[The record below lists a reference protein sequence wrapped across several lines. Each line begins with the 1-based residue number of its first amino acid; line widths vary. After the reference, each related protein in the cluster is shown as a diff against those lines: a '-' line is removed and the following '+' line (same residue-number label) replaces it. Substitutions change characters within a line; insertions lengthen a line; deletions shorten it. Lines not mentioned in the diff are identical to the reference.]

1 MLIICSECGKEYSD
15 QAKSCPHCG
24 AITSQ
29 NRYISS
35 NMSGNN
41 NRNINYSNQNN
52 NIGVKLILAFFIIA
66 GLLFFWSKIGF
77 FDIIGNII
85 GSGTPSPDG
94 TYKAVTVDKLFE
106 DLEANAVLAEDKY
119 KGEYVAVTGKL
130 GIIDTDYIGI
140 FEINDEYSLDSVYCY
155 FTNDEQKNAI
165 KTMNKGDIITVKGK
179 ITNIKEIVGCYYL
192 NITEIPKNY

>member
-29 NRYISS
+29 NRYISNS
-35 NMSGNN
+35 MRGNY
-41 NRNINYSNQNN
+41 NRNIDYSNQNN
-52 NIGVKLILAFFIIA
+52 NIGAKLILAFFIIA

-77 FDIIGNII
+77 FDIIGNVI

-106 DLEANAVLAEDKY
+106 DLEANALVAEDEY
-119 KGEYVAVTGKL
+119 KGKYVAVTGKL
-130 GIIDTDYIGI
+130 GIIETDYIGI
-140 FEINDEYSLDSVYCY
+140 LEVNDTYSLDSVYCY
-155 FTNDEQKNAI
+155 FTNDEQKNAV
-165 KTMNKGDIITVKGK
+165 KTMNKGDIVTVKGK
-179 ITNIKEIVGCYYL
+179 ITNIKEIVGCYHL
-192 NITEIPKNY
+192 NITEIPE

>member
-66 GLLFFWSKIGF
+66 GLLFFWFKIGV
-77 FDIIGNII
+77 FDIIG
-85 GSGTPSPDG
+85 GGEPSPDG
-94 TYKAVTVDKLFE
+94 TYKTVSVGGLFKDIE
-106 DLEANAVLAEDKY
+106 SNALVAEDKY
-119 KGEYVAVTGKL
+119 KGQYVSITGVIGK
-130 GIIDTDYIGI
+130 IDSSYVVIYESDITAGLNRVFCRIK
-140 FEINDEYSLDSVYCY
+140 S
-155 FTNDEQKNAI
+155 DEQKNII
-165 KTMNKGDIITVKGK
+165 KTLKEFDVVTVKGK
-179 ITNIKEIVGCYYL
+179 ITDIGEIKGCYL
-192 NITEIPKNY
+192 NITEISKNY